1 MIDTAKKY
9 VGEKFH
15 HIYQFDWTGRMY
27 PVTANFH
34 PQGNDIA
41 RGLHIFNKGAAINN
55 MEQLNWLAIAG
66 ANHYGL
72 NKESYED
79 RIKFAHSLGTDWAE
93 DGVKQRNHFN
103 FYNGVNS
110 GVNFNYMVG
119 VMYRIMFAVLMVQTM
134 AINT

>member
-1 MIDTAKKY
+1 
-9 VGEKFH
+9 
-15 HIYQFDWTGRMY
+15 MY

-41 RGLHIFNKGAAINN
+41 RGLHIFNKGASINN
-55 MEQLNWLAIAG
+55 IEQLNWLAIAG

-93 DGVKQRNHFN
+93 DVYKDPISNIDIWGQAKEPFQFLQWCKEWSEFQLH
-103 FYNGVNS
+103 GW
-110 GVNFNYMVG
+110 G
-119 VMYRIMFAVLMVQTM
+119 
-134 AINT
+134 